1 MFYTTDGTD
10 HVRKIA
16 QLEAQ
21 LKASKE
27 DNMLLSRKN
36 KELEQK
42 NLEYELTIRKLQETL
57 RCGWY
62 IGSLRR

>member
-57 RCGWY
+57 RCG
-62 IGSLRR
+62 